1 MATLATILI
10 EPIHFICLRIIKIK
24 GNLQNET
31 LMLTQNFKTGFMQFD
46 DTTHSS
52 GGDLLGKFKQLVA
65 ENKSLTER
73 LRECENIIAARENE
87 IDMLNQLVSE
97 ASEMRSSIDNQL
109 QELKSHQEEIEQM
122 KNFIKNMADFYDK

>member
-1 MATLATILI
+1 MQLA
-10 EPIHFICLRIIKIK
+10 
-24 GNLQNET
+24 
-31 LMLTQNFKTGFMQFD
+31 
-46 DTTHSS
+46 DTPHSS

-73 LRECENIIAARENE
+73 LKECEDIIAARENE

-109 QELKSHQEEIEQM
+109 QELKSLQYETEQM
-122 KNFIKNMADFYDK
+122 KKFIANMADFYDK

>member
-1 MATLATILI
+1 
-10 EPIHFICLRIIKIK
+10 
-24 GNLQNET
+24 
-31 LMLTQNFKTGFMQFD
+31 MQFD

-52 GGDLLGKFKQLVA
+52 GADLLGKFKQLVA

-97 ASEMRSSIDNQL
+97 ASEMRSNIENQL
-109 QELKSHQEEIEQM
+109 QELKSLQDQIEQM
-122 KNFIKNMADFYDK
+122 KKFTENMAGFNDK

>member
-1 MATLATILI
+1 
-10 EPIHFICLRIIKIK
+10 
-24 GNLQNET
+24 
-31 LMLTQNFKTGFMQFD
+31 MQFD

-87 IDMLNQLVSE
+87 IEILNQLVSE
-97 ASEMRSSIDNQL
+97 ASEMRSNIENQL
-109 QELKSHQEEIEQM
+109 QELKSLQDQIEQM
-122 KNFIKNMADFYDK
+122 KKFTENMAGFNDK